1 MVAMFLDRTVVV
13 RRAEMPDESAAGI
26 RPGDRGM
33 VGGNWCRQPLLAV
46 LIGSRHISP
55 VPLAGVVSGQ
65 FTHESGTEPS
75 AAIRNRGERSQ
86 ARGKF
91 RPARRRS
98 YPRGYG
104 CYCADQHAAGHPGG
118 TTPPKGHAPIGAW
131 REKEVRR
138 RGESGP
144 GKVREPSSLG
154 RSRQAGSPFCKRQR
168 SLRGKRSD
176 P

>member
-1 MVAMFLDRTVVV
+1 MVAVFLDRTVVV
-13 RRAEMPDESAAGI
+13 RRAEMPDESATGI
-26 RPGDRGM
+26 LPGDRGM
-33 VGGNWCRQPLLAV
+33 VGGNWCRQPLQAARAV
-46 LIGSRHISP
+46 GRHMSP

-65 FTHESGTEPS
+65 FTHESGTEPP

-104 CYCADQHAAGHPGG
+104 CYCADQNAAEHPGG
-118 TTPPKGHAPIGAW
+118 TTPPEGRTPTRAW
-131 REKEVRR
+131 REKEVQR

-144 GKVREPSSLG
+144 GKVREVSSLG
-154 RSRQAGSPFCKRQR
+154 RFRKTGSPRCKGERQ
-168 SLRGKRSD
+168 

>member
-1 MVAMFLDRTVVV
+1 MVALFLDRTVVV

-33 VGGNWCRQPLLAV
+33 VGGNWCRQPLQAAQSV
-46 LIGSRHISP
+46 GRHMSP

-104 CYCADQHAAGHPGG
+104 CYCADQHAAAHPGG

-131 REKEVRR
+131 RERKSGG
-138 RGESGP
+138 GERADLAKFANPPHWGGP
-144 GKVREPSSLG
+144 VKRDHPS
-154 RSRQAGSPFCKRQR
+154 ANANAA
-168 SLRGKRSD
+168 
-176 P
+176 

>member
-1 MVAMFLDRTVVV
+1 MVEVFLDRTVVV
-13 RRAEMPDESAAGI
+13 RRAEMSDASATGI
-26 RPGDRGM
+26 LPGDRGM

-65 FTHESGTEPS
+65 FTHEPGTVPP

-104 CYCADQHAAGHPGG
+104 CYCADQNAIALPDG
-118 TTPPKGHAPIGAW
+118 TTPSKGQPPSGAARKGSSAAGRERTWQSSPTLLIGAVP
-131 REKEVRR
+131 K
-138 RGESGP
+138 SGITLLQTSTQP
-144 GKVREPSSLG
+144 ER
-154 RSRQAGSPFCKRQR
+154 
-168 SLRGKRSD
+168 
-176 P
+176 